1 MNEDTKKERP
11 PDRGGSKK
19 KTYSFELSLPVL
31 IGASALLIVGV
42 IWVFIFGVLVGRG
55 YRPELNL
62 PELAR
67 LMPDTS
73 VNATPMQRPEP
84 LKAEELQF
92 YDALKEK
99 SARAPAPAPAIQ
111 EAKKPSRP
119 AQRKKTI
126 AKTAPPSTKSSTAKQ
141 STTKRS
147 AKKQSIAKPSTTK
160 PSPAARQVSSQK
172 TPSGEQRY
180 DYVYQTASFR
190 EKQAA
195 ENFKQKII
203 SLGLTPEI
211 EKILHKGAD
220 WYRVN
225 VRFKGAPVETRGLK
239 AKLSTIGVKKPLI
252 RSKKPIL
259 E

>member
-11 PDRGGSKK
+11 SNRGGSKK

-31 IGASALLIVGV
+31 IGASALLVVGV
-42 IWVFIFGVLVGRG
+42 IWIFIFGVLVGRG
-55 YRPELNL
+55 YQPELSL

-67 LMPDTS
+67 FMPDAPA
-73 VNATPMQRPEP
+73 NATSMQRPEL

-92 YDALKEK
+92 HDALKEK
-99 SARAPAPAPAIQ
+99 SIRTPVPVPAIK
-111 EAKKPSRP
+111 EGKKPSP
-119 AQRKKTI
+119 PSHRKKTI
-126 AKTAPPSTKSSTAKQ
+126 AKTAPSPTKSSIAKQ
-141 STTKRS
+141 SATKRTI
-147 AKKQSIAKPSTTK
+147 AKQSAVKRSQVTQQVSTPKKPSD
-160 PSPAARQVSSQK
+160 
-172 TPSGEQRY
+172 EQRFN
-180 DYVYQTASFR
+180 YVYQTASFR

-195 ENFKQKII
+195 EGFKQKII

-211 EKILHKGAD
+211 EKILHKGVA

-225 VRFKGAPVETRGLK
+225 VRFKGTPMETRGLK

-252 RSKKPIL
+252 RSKKPIM

>member
-55 YRPELNL
+55 YQPELNL

-67 LMPDTS
+67 LMPGNS

-84 LKAEELQF
+84 LKAEDLQF

-99 SARAPAPAPAIQ
+99 SARAPAPAPVTR
-111 EAKKPSRP
+111 EVRETKKPSQP
-119 AQRKKTI
+119 AQRKKSV
-126 AKTAPPSTKSSTAKQ
+126 AKTAPSPTKKSSTAKKSSVKQSIAKQ
-141 STTKRS
+141 STTK
-147 AKKQSIAKPSTTK
+147 QSMTT
-160 PSPAARQVSSQK
+160 RQVSSQK
-172 TPSGEQRY
+172 TLSGEQRY

-190 EKQAA
+190 KKQAA
-195 ENFKQKII
+195 EDFKQKII

-252 RSKKPIL
+252 RSKTPIL

>member
-1 MNEDTKKERP
+1 MNDDTKKDRP

-55 YRPELNL
+55 YRPEMSL

-67 LMPDTS
+67 FMPDAPANTTS
-73 VNATPMQRPEP
+73 TQRPEL
-84 LKAEELQF
+84 LKAEDLQF
-92 YDALKEK
+92 HDALKEK
-99 SARAPAPAPAIQ
+99 SVRAPTPVPALQ
-111 EAKKPSRP
+111 EDKRPSRP
-119 AQRKKTI
+119 AESKKAV
-126 AKTAPPSTKSSTAKQ
+126 AKTDPSSTAKSSIVKQ
-141 STTKRS
+141 PVTKLPVT
-147 AKKQSIAKPSTTK
+147 KPSTPK
-160 PSPAARQVSSQK
+160 PSPAAQQISAPQK
-172 TPSGEQRY
+172 PSGEQRY
-180 DYVYQTASFR
+180 DYVYQTASFKER
-190 EKQAA
+190 QAA

-211 EKILHKGAD
+211 EKIHHKGAD

-252 RSKKPIL
+252 RSKKPLL